1 MGLRLACPR
10 RELPAAREE
19 ADSAESKAPALDSNL
34 KAEPGDGLREELRRL
49 ETKAPLDDTAKEALR
64 DACAGLD
71 GSFQDGGFLIGAADT
86 AKAAEVTGEVTLVME
101 RKVLA
106 TSKAGGFAP
115 VIIFNTEK
123 GYGVLRDEKGSE
135 AFFAVSGL
143 DGGEVCVGDKVR
155 YREDHSMIEGQL
167 CAVNIRKEP

>member
-19 ADSAESKAPALDSNL
+19 ADSAESKAPALDSHL

-86 AKAAEVTGEVTLVME
+86 AKAAEVTGEV
-101 RKVLA
+101 
-106 TSKAGGFAP
+106 
-115 VIIFNTEK
+115 IIFNTEK

-155 YREDHSMIEGQL
+155 YREEIT
-167 CAVNIRKEP
+167 A